1 MTRKTA
7 TIRLSDRVESI
18 GESQT
23 LAMGRAASEMRA
35 QGIDVVDFGPGE
47 PDFPT
52 PDHIKRAAA
61 QALEDNF
68 TKYTPSAGT
77 PDLRAAIC
85 EWHARELGSSY
96 QPSECIAAMGGK
108 GALFGIFNA
117 LVNPGEAVLIP
128 APYWVTFPEVIRYL
142 GATPVFVPT
151 REEEGFR
158 LTAADLEQ
166 HWVDG
171 TRAVIA
177 NSPSNP
183 SGAVIAEDEFKRI
196 LDLCRERDAWLVADE
211 CYSHFVYEGTP
222 FSIASVAD
230 SKAHVIVAGS
240 LSKTFAMTGWRI
252 GYALAPAP
260 VINAMN
266 RLQSHA
272 LSNPNSITQRAAIEA
287 LRGPMEPVAAMLAE
301 YALRR
306 KRIVAGLNDI
316 PKVTCT
322 DPKGAFYAYPNFR
335 EWMDANGVATTTDL
349 AKRLLDKA
357 RVVTVPGE
365 AFGTADHLRFSY
377 AISMERIDEGL
388 RRLRNFFSPIDTTS

>member
-1 MTRKTA
+1 MTRQTA
-7 TIRLSDRVESI
+7 AIRLSDRIESI
-18 GESQT
+18 GESRT

-47 PDFPT
+47 PDCPT
-52 PDHIKRAAA
+52 PGHIKRAAA
-61 QALEDNF
+61 QALDDNF

-77 PDLRAAIC
+77 PELRAAIC
-85 EWHARELGSSY
+85 EWHTRELGSAY

-117 LVNPGEAVLIP
+117 LVNPGESVLIP

-142 GATPVFVPT
+142 GAKPVVVPT

-158 LTAADLEQ
+158 LTAAGLEQ
-166 HWVDG
+166 HWVEG
-171 TRAVIA
+171 ARAVIA

-211 CYSHFVYEGTP
+211 CYSHFVYEGSP
-222 FSIASVAD
+222 FSIASVPD
-230 SKAHVIVAGS
+230 SKNRVIIAGS

-252 GYALAPAP
+252 GYALAPEP

-306 KRIVAGLNDI
+306 QRIVAGLNDI

-322 DPKGAFYAYPNFR
+322 DPRGAFYAYPNFR
-335 EWMDANGVATTTDL
+335 EWMDANGVATTTEL
-349 AKRLLDKA
+349 AKRLLDEA

-365 AFGTADHLRFSY
+365 AFGTADHLRLSY
-377 AISMERIDEGL
+377 ATSMDRIDEGL
-388 RRLRNFFSPIDTTS
+388 RRLRTFFSA